1 MLYYEMW
8 CSLFSDLAFTLGDC
22 RGFAY
27 ITIEST
33 ADNWKK
39 CTIKLFHAFHQ
50 IIKNISLI
58 QFVICNVKFLS
69 IIIKACPFLMVQNG
83 KE

>member
-1 MLYYEMW
+1 E
-8 CSLFSDLAFTLGDC
+8 C

-33 ADNWKK
+33 AENWKK

-58 QFVICNVKFLS
+58 QF
-69 IIIKACPFLMVQNG
+69 ACPFLMVQNG
-83 KE
+83 RNTLKIQDAKPDYKQRLKEE